1 MYAYYSGRF
10 GDDAP
15 ETSVVGVEERERVR
29 EKETAGRDGPL
40 APAARR
46 AARLLLKK
54 NDADADAEKRDVSD
68 DVSASKEKEK
78 EDVSREDREVFGSA
92 ADAILAA
99 ADAAADAARRADEKD
114 RAAKRRGSRAA
125 APPPR
130 ADQSELEGPALAA
143 RGKALEAVAATAA
156 KDSTV
161 SRLVR
166 ARSKQAKEEVAELT
180 PTALVAASFQGA
192 AEVRFPKNVFSSL
205 FFWFF
210 FSHLPLPKKRCYTQ
224 LPGCEVPSQSFH
236 AARRTFARRRSLLNF
251 RRRRVMPVVSW
262 SPGVHPL
269 HRKRRTKFFLSQ
281 SVLVSTF
288 LSSRALAEN
297 ARKKNLWRPAF
308 H

>member
-29 EKETAGRDGPL
+29 DVSERERVREKETAGRDGPL
-40 APAARR
+40 APAARQ
-46 AARLLLKK
+46 AARLLLKKK

-114 RAAKRRGSRAA
+114 RAAARRGSRAA

-192 AEVRFPKNVFSSL
+192 AEVRLPKNVFSSL
-205 FFWFF
+205 FF
-210 FSHLPLPKKRCYTQ
+210 
-224 LPGCEVPSQSFH
+224 G
-236 AARRTFARRRSLLNF
+236 
-251 RRRRVMPVVSW
+251 
-262 SPGVHPL
+262 
-269 HRKRRTKFFLSQ
+269 FFLS
-281 SVLVSTF
+281 SASKE
-288 LSSRALAEN
+288 ALLHSA
-297 ARKKNLWRPAF
+297 ARL
-308 H
+308 

>member
-1 MYAYYSGRF
+1 MKDVS
-10 GDDAP
+10 
-15 ETSVVGVEERERVR
+15 ERGGTVR

-46 AARLLLKK
+46 AAKMLLKK

-68 DVSASKEKEK
+68 DVSASREKEK

-99 ADAAADAARRADEKD
+99 ADAAADAAARADEKD

-192 AEVRFPKNVFSSL
+192 AEVRFPKNG
-205 FFWFF
+205 FFVSFF
-210 FSHLPLPKKRCYTQ
+210 L
-224 LPGCEVPSQSFH
+224 V
-236 AARRTFARRRSLLNF
+236 
-251 RRRRVMPVVSW
+251 
-262 SPGVHPL
+262 
-269 HRKRRTKFFLSQ
+269 FFLS
-281 SVLVSTF
+281 SASEE
-288 LSSRALAEN
+288 ALLHSA
-297 ARKKNLWRPAF
+297 ARL
-308 H
+308 

>member
-1 MYAYYSGRF
+1 MSRREAVLCEKKRP
-10 GDDAP
+10 P
-15 ETSVVGVEERERVR
+15 EETARSRRRRAERRKCCSRRTTPTPTRRRGTSRTTSPRREKKKKKTSRERIAR
-29 EKETAGRDGPL
+29 FSGP
-40 APAARR
+40 PRTP
-46 AARLLLKK
+46 
-54 NDADADAEKRDVSD
+54 SWPPQT
-68 DVSASKEKEK
+68 
-78 EDVSREDREVFGSA
+78 
-92 ADAILAA
+92 
-99 ADAAADAARRADEKD
+99 
-114 RAAKRRGSRAA
+114 
-125 APPPR
+125 PPPR

-192 AEVRFPKNVFSSL
+192 AEVRFPKKVFSSL

-210 FSHLPLPKKRCYTQ
+210 FYLPLPKKRCYTQ

-236 AARRTFARRRSLLNF
+236 AARRMFARRRSLLNF

-269 HRKRRTKFFLSQ
+269 HRKRRTKFFLSR

-288 LSSRALAEN
+288 LSSRALAES

>member
-1 MYAYYSGRF
+1 M
-10 GDDAP
+10 
-15 ETSVVGVEERERVR
+15 REVLQKN
-29 EKETAGRDGPL
+29 KEIAGRDGPL

-54 NDADADAEKRDVSD
+54 NDADADADAEKRDASVSD
-68 DVSASKEKEK
+68 DVSASREGEKEK

-99 ADAAADAARRADEKD
+99 ADAAAEAARRADEKD
-114 RAAKRRGSRAA
+114 RAAERRGSGAA

-180 PTALVAASFQGA
+180 PAALVAASFQGA
-192 AEVRFPKNVFSSL
+192 AEVRLPQFFRLSSRV
-205 FFWFF
+205 FF
-210 FSHLPLPKKRCYTQ
+210 FLP
-224 LPGCEVPSQSFH
+224 
-236 AARRTFARRRSLLNF
+236 RRRSAATLSCPAVSC
-251 RRRRVMPVVSW
+251 RVSLFTQPE
-262 SPGVHPL
+262 G
-269 HRKRRTKFFLSQ
+269 R
-281 SVLVSTF
+281 
-288 LSSRALAEN
+288 SRGG
-297 ARKKNLWRPAF
+297 ARCSIHSAVA
-308 H
+308 

>member
-1 MYAYYSGRF
+1 MQKK
-10 GDDAP
+10 
-15 ETSVVGVEERERVR
+15 
-29 EKETAGRDGPL
+29 KETAGRDGPL

-54 NDADADAEKRDVSD
+54 NDADADADKRDASVSD
-68 DVSASKEKEK
+68 DVSASREKEKEK

-99 ADAAADAARRADEKD
+99 ADAAAEAARRADEKD
-114 RAAKRRGSRAA
+114 RAAERRGSGAA

-166 ARSKQAKEEVAELT
+166 ARSEQAKEEVAELT

-192 AEVRFPKNVFSSL
+192 AEVRLPLVFRLSS
-205 FFWFF
+205 FSRVFF
-210 FSHLPLPKKRCYTQ
+210 FLP
-224 LPGCEVPSQSFH
+224 
-236 AARRTFARRRSLLNF
+236 RRRSAATLSCPAVSC
-251 RRRRVMPVVSW
+251 RVSLFTQPEGRSRGGARCSIHSAVASCRSCHMESG
-262 SPGVHPL
+262 SPHPL
-269 HRKRRTKFFLSQ
+269 HRKRRTKFFKF
-281 SVLVSTF
+281 LVQKR
-288 LSSRALAEN
+288 SSR
-297 ARKKNLWRPAF
+297 RFF
-308 H
+308 HQ

>member
-1 MYAYYSGRF
+1 M
-10 GDDAP
+10 
-15 ETSVVGVEERERVR
+15 GVEERERVRDVSERERVR

-40 APAARR
+40 APAARQ
-46 AARLLLKK
+46 AARLLLKKK

-68 DVSASKEKEK
+68 DVSVSREEEKEK

-192 AEVRFPKNVFSSL
+192 AEVRLPKKVFSSL
-205 FFWFF
+205 FFGVFF
-210 FSHLPLPKKRCYTQ
+210 FIFR
-224 LPGCEVPSQSFH
+224 F
-236 AARRTFARRRSLLNF
+236 RRSAATLSCPAVKC
-251 RRRRVMPVVSW
+251 RVSLFTQPE
-262 SPGVHPL
+262 GC
-269 HRKRRTKFFLSQ
+269 
-281 SVLVSTF
+281 
-288 LSSRALAEN
+288 SRGG
-297 ARKKNLWRPAF
+297 ARCSILGAVA
-308 H
+308 

>member
-1 MYAYYSGRF
+1 VKDVS
-10 GDDAP
+10 
-15 ETSVVGVEERERVR
+15 ERERVMKDVSERGGTVR

-46 AARLLLKK
+46 AAKMLLKK

-68 DVSASKEKEK
+68 DVSASREKEK

-99 ADAAADAARRADEKD
+99 ADAAADAAARADEKD

-192 AEVRFPKNVFSSL
+192 AEVRFPKKVFSSL

-210 FSHLPLPKKRCYTQ
+210 FYLPLPKKRCYTQ

-236 AARRTFARRRSLLNF
+236 AARRMFARRRSLLNF

-269 HRKRRTKFFLSQ
+269 HRKRRTKFFLSR

-288 LSSRALAEN
+288 LSSRALAES